1 MLESGMR
8 RAFVVQ
14 LSNQAVADPLQGSV
28 EEVDT
33 GREARFSTEEELIE
47 VLREGLNGSSKNA
60 GKERSLRDD
69 S

>member
-14 LSNQAVADPLQGSV
+14 LSNQAAAGPLKGSV

-47 VLREGLNGSSKNA
+47 FLREGLNGSSKNP

>member
-1 MLESGMR
+1 MR

-14 LSNQAVADPLQGSV
+14 LSNQAAADPLKGSV

-33 GREARFSTEEELIE
+33 GREARFSTEEELIQF
-47 VLREGLNGSSKNA
+47 LREGLNRSSKNP
-60 GKERSLRDD
+60 GKEGSLRDD